1 MQSSPKL
8 LSWMRIQMVALLLA
22 SGLIWA
28 AIYGVGTAL
37 MFWPESGGF
46 DQQLSVFGEGLRKV
60 AEANHAVPDLRAA
73 LKGVDT
79 VVKEFASSGSNQ
91 SAGVA
96 KASDAWADG
105 APHGESDTGAAGFKI
120 WRNGNTWVTGSR
132 HIPNRRA
139 LRADVSGFYD
149 IVFDGERYRAYSTWT
164 ADHRLRIDVIQSYAG
179 RSADFNNV
187 MLSPASIVTPLLVG
201 FPLLLLP
208 VMVVMRCGL
217 KPLRSLSRE
226 LASRSPEDL
235 KPVHVD
241 DLLLELQPVVDE
253 VNGTLAR
260 LDALLRRERDF
271 LADAAHELRTPL
283 AVISA
288 QVDDVL
294 QAETPEARKE
304 AERGLQA
311 GLARTNRLVSQ
322 LLMLARFEARA
333 DKGEPADVAD
343 VVREVLAGFAHEARA
358 RSIRLAYRG
367 PDQVPVGCARHT
379 MESVLGNLVGNAIRY
394 GRTGG
399 QVIVRLDLDASLA
412 FDVSVCDDGPGIS
425 PDERPR
431 MFDRFWRSSQS
442 GASGSGLGLAI
453 VAAAV
458 RLHNARIRVEDGIG
472 GQGVC
477 VVVSVPS
484 PSGRYAGER

>member
-1 MQSSPKL
+1 MKSSPKL
-8 LSWMRIQMVALLLA
+8 LSWMRIQMVGLLLA
-22 SGLIWA
+22 SGLVWA

-46 DQQLSVFGEGLRKV
+46 DKQLSVFGQGLRKV
-60 AEANHAVPDLRAA
+60 VEAHPGGRDLHVA
-73 LKGVDT
+73 LRSVDF
-79 VVKEFASSGSNQ
+79 VVKEFADSGSNH

-96 KASDAWADG
+96 KSSDVWVANTNSEKPQSG
-105 APHGESDTGAAGFKI
+105 AVGFNI
-120 WRNGNTWVTGSR
+120 WRNGKTWITGIP
-132 HIPNRRA
+132 HIPKRRA
-139 LRADVSGFYD
+139 QQVNVNGFYD
-149 IVFDGERYRAYSTWT
+149 MVINGERYRVYSIWT
-164 ADHRLRIDVIQSYAG
+164 ADRTQRIDALQSYRG
-179 RSADFNNV
+179 RKADFNDV
-187 MLSPASIVTPLLVG
+187 MLSPVSIVTPLLVG

-208 VMVVMRCGL
+208 VMIVMRCGL
-217 KPLRSLSRE
+217 KPLRVLSKE
-226 LASRSPEDL
+226 LASRSPDDL

-294 QAETPEARKE
+294 HAETPEARAE

-311 GLARTNRLVSQ
+311 GLSRTNRLVSQ
-322 LLMLARFEARA
+322 LLTLARFEARA

-343 VVREVLAGFAHEARA
+343 VVREVLASFAHEARA
-358 RSIRLAYRG
+358 KSIQLAYRG
-367 PDQVPVGCARHT
+367 PDQAPVGCARHT
-379 MESVLGNLVGNAIRY
+379 LDSALGNLVSNAIRY
-394 GRTGG
+394 GREGG
-399 QVIVRLDLDASLA
+399 QVLVRLDLDASLA
-412 FDVSVCDDGPGIS
+412 FDLSVCDDGPGI
-425 PDERPR
+425 PLDERPR
-431 MFDRFWRSSQS
+431 MFDRFWRGSQG

-458 RLHNARIRVEDGIG
+458 RQHNARIRVEDGIG
-472 GQGVC
+472 GQGLC
-477 VVVSVPS
+477 VIVSVPG
-484 PSGRYAGER
+484 PVGIHAAKG